1 MLDPPSQLWVWI
13 PAPTTHLIEALS
25 QRPRLLL
32 AFPRFPVSPLALQLL
47 PMATDAAIMDGY
59 ALLDANTSSGQGVI
73 TSTEGDT
80 MSRLSMRGA
89 LPAPLAQDALQVTIG
104 GLSGRLRSH
113 VSSSGTVE
121 HSVDLLG
128 AGSLVSLVSS
138 GSNPLEALRTEVHR
152 LYSGGMSSNTDG
164 TITRLESIWAG
175 RGIRSEVLPWVLISN
190 LSLSD
195 RL

>member
-1 MLDPPSQLWVWI
+1 M
-13 PAPTTHLIEALS
+13 
-25 QRPRLLL
+25 
-32 AFPRFPVSPLALQLL
+32 F
-47 PMATDAAIMDGY
+47 
-59 ALLDANTSSGQGVI
+59 
-73 TSTEGDT
+73 
-80 MSRLSMRGA
+80 RLSMRGA

-175 RGIRSEVLPWVLISN
+175 RGIRSEVLPWVSISN